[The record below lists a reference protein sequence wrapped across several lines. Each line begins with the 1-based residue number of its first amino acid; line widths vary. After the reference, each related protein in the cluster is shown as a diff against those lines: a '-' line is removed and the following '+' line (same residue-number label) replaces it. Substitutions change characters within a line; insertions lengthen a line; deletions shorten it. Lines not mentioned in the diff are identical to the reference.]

1 MPKHLAYGF
10 DGNALFQGDER
21 SEGVSGGVCG
31 EGQRDTGPQSEG
43 FQVVC
48 VVIGKDSPAL
58 SEIAFKQDK

>member
-21 SEGVSGGVCG
+21 SEGVPGG
-31 EGQRDTGPQSEG
+31 
-43 FQVVC
+43 VC

-58 SEIAFKQDK
+58 SEIAFRQDK